1 MNYNR
6 ILAEIARKEHT
17 TAQEVDKQ
25 IRAAL
30 KAAGFEGMA
39 PELFICMCVMKLKK
53 DNIS

>member
-1 MNYNR
+1 MTYNK
-6 ILAEIARKEHT
+6 ILTEIAKKEHT
-17 TAQEVDKQ
+17 TEQEVDKQ

-30 KAAGFEGMA
+30 KAAGYEGMA